1 MDTAFE
7 QTHRIAKLAMDTL
20 KSMALAATPHN
31 IELWYEHIEGRNPS
45 LSRDI
50 QKCLERHGE
59 ITQDQADQLYH
70 RYVVHGD
77 LADDMMSLMTK
88 FESEINQLSSVIES
102 SGAKAESR
110 GETLQ
115 SLSSEL
121 SETAE
126 GNPAVSA
133 IIENVVSVV
142 KSVREENDK
151 LTARLADSADEISG
165 LRESI
170 ENVQKEALTDG
181 LTGLN
186 NRRTFDNA
194 IVNLLKSSKEEN
206 EELSLILSDI
216 DFFKKFNDKW
226 GHQTGDQ
233 VLKLVADVM
242 NSNIKGQDV
251 LARFGGEEFAI
262 LLPGTSTENAALLA
276 DRIRRAVET
285 RRLKKRSTGEDL
297 GVVTVSMGVANA
309 SATDTVESLI
319 ERADKCLYLAKD
331 LGRNQVVTEDHES
344 APEDLKESGAA

>member
-1 MDTAFE
+1 MSKFE
-7 QTHRIAKLAMDTL
+7 
-20 KSMALAATPHN
+20 N
-31 IELWYEHIEGRNPS
+31 
-45 LSRDI
+45 
-50 QKCLERHGE
+50 E
-59 ITQDQADQLYH
+59 IT
-70 RYVVHGD
+70 
-77 LADDMMSLMTK
+77 
-88 FESEINQLSSVIES
+88 QLSSVIES

-121 SETAE
+121 SDTAE
-126 GNPAVSA
+126 ANPNVAA
-133 IIENVVSVV
+133 LLENVVSVV

-151 LTARLADSADEISG
+151 LQGRLADSADEISG

-194 IVNLLKSSKEEN
+194 IVNLMKTAKEESQ
-206 EELSLILSDI
+206 ELTLILADI
-216 DFFKKFNDKW
+216 DFFKKFNDRW

-262 LLPGTSTENAALLA
+262 LLPGTSVEHAELLGN
-276 DRIRRAVET
+276 RIRQAVET

-297 GVVTVSMGVANA
+297 GVVTVSMGVAHC
-309 SATDTVESLI
+309 SDKDTVETLI
-319 ERADKCLYLAKD
+319 ERADECLYLAKD
-331 LGRNQVVTEDHES
+331 LGRNQVVTEVKKQETDKQ
-344 APEDLKESGAA
+344 KESGAA